1 MEFVRMPS
9 PPASETENH
18 PQPRVGHPPLLVDP
32 KGWLVL
38 GIFLAVIGGFEW
50 SRLSANY
57 HSYCTGVEG
66 AFQSN
71 VGVAACSNELMRV
84 DFCGL
89 TALAGVLMVILAIAT
104 WSKVRT

>member
-18 PQPRVGHPPLLVDP
+18 PQPRVGHP
-32 KGWLVL
+32 GWLVL

-66 AFQSN
+66 ALQSN
-71 VGVAACSNELMRV
+71 VGVAACSNELTRV
-84 DFCGL
+84 DIFGL
-89 TALAGVLMVILAIAT
+89 IALAGVLMVILAIVT